1 MNIKVRPAF
10 RCPQKKPGA
19 LAAQVGD
26 FRLPGLERT
35 AFVRVFVRALT
46 RRMSGFLG
54 FEIDKDASLAIIATL
69 PSPCVH
75 GWPSGAQLLPRCRE
89 PGQAR
94 GTSTKFQPPATLR
107 IGVRLPVRPRGA
119 ESLTNIAPTHAP
131 DHVYDEA
138 RRQFSKELADLSIVI
153 TTFWVQQR
161 AEKSGLVG
169 TVGIPHE
176 HQDAIGESL
185 TEHLLRNIIRHPL
198 RRSRCALHGWLR
210 HATRVPTP
218 AAVR

>member
-1 MNIKVRPAF
+1 MLRRAPGIVPLPSLTPSQHLPRASLRCIRPRPRASGRSAMNIKVRPAF

-94 GTSTKFQPPATLR
+94 GRSTKFQPPAPLR
-107 IGVRLPVRPRGA
+107 TGCFVRLYDRAVNEWLPMGRHCGFR
-119 ESLTNIAPTHAP
+119 IAGDP
-131 DHVYDEA
+131 
-138 RRQFSKELADLSIVI
+138 
-153 TTFWVQQR
+153 
-161 AEKSGLVG
+161 
-169 TVGIPHE
+169 
-176 HQDAIGESL
+176 
-185 TEHLLRNIIRHPL
+185 
-198 RRSRCALHGWLR
+198 
-210 HATRVPTP
+210 
-218 AAVR
+218 

>member
-1 MNIKVRPAF
+1 MYKTAPKGVGTQRNEYQGTPSVPL
-10 RCPQKKPGA
+10 PPKKPGA

-89 PGQAR
+89 P
-94 GTSTKFQPPATLR
+94 SF
-107 IGVRLPVRPRGA
+107 
-119 ESLTNIAPTHAP
+119 SH
-131 DHVYDEA
+131 
-138 RRQFSKELADLSIVI
+138 RQLSV
-153 TTFWVQQR
+153 
-161 AEKSGLVG
+161 
-169 TVGIPHE
+169 
-176 HQDAIGESL
+176 
-185 TEHLLRNIIRHPL
+185 
-198 RRSRCALHGWLR
+198 
-210 HATRVPTP
+210 
-218 AAVR
+218 